1 MKKLIIIFFS
11 AALGIS
17 FLFIGFGSYV
27 STKHVIKLG
36 NTKIT
41 TNEFNE
47 AFDSYKVENE
57 ISNLSEDQDLYAK
70 IQFLNEYINEL
81 AYEEFLNEKIKISE
95 NSKKVILKKSLN
107 NEELFR
113 NLDETILQN
122 SLKEIEKGIHADIF
136 NNSLNAPDLVKG
148 DIFEELLTQ
157 KDLDIYEIGIRNYLP
172 SKSYEEEFFENY
184 EIYKIELNNYDLR
197 QYVEE
202 ELIDPEIIYQYFE
215 ENSEEFIE
223 PKRYTYEQ
231 IISAN
236 DNENNFNSLKENQE
250 NQFKLFETVDE
261 KLILPKVKEKL
272 DVLNLNEVSPPIQ
285 IGEKYFYVKLNEVR
299 EQKIKNFD
307 EVKEEISEVL
317 IQNEID
323 NFDTN
328 NIPDQ
333 MNKYKDSYIFYSNT
347 FNFLENI
354 PNEFHFINFNDFDNS
369 LIHEKKLIEYSVKN
383 SDITELSSDMKSKF
397 IESYDMY
404 KEDNV
409 QTHIEEDL
417 VKTGGVQLNYF
428 TDSLNV
434 KGFFLSDKD
443 LETVVTIKEDNLLKL
458 SLPNEVIYLKI
469 RQVSKIDPL
478 NIKQNIVNLI
488 YSTIINEIKN
498 NYEIEVNNQEILNL

>member
-1 MKKLIIIFFS
+1 M
-11 AALGIS
+11 
-17 FLFIGFGSYV
+17 
-27 STKHVIKLG
+27 
-36 NTKIT
+36 
-41 TNEFNE
+41 
-47 AFDSYKVENE
+47 
-57 ISNLSEDQDLYAK
+57 
-70 IQFLNEYINEL
+70 
-81 AYEEFLNEKIKISE
+81 
-95 NSKKVILKKSLN
+95 
-107 NEELFR
+107 
-113 NLDETILQN
+113 
-122 SLKEIEKGIHADIF
+122 
-136 NNSLNAPDLVKG
+136 
-148 DIFEELLTQ
+148 
-157 KDLDIYEIGIRNYLP
+157 
-172 SKSYEEEFFENY
+172 
-184 EIYKIELNNYDLR
+184 
-197 QYVEE
+197 
-202 ELIDPEIIYQYFE
+202 
-215 ENSEEFIE
+215 
-223 PKRYTYEQ
+223 
-231 IISAN
+231 
-236 DNENNFNSLKENQE
+236 
-250 NQFKLFETVDE
+250 DE

-369 LIHEKKLIEYSVKN
+369 LIHEKKLIAYSVKN

-404 KEDNV
+404 KEDNI
-409 QTHIEEDL
+409 QSHIEEDL
-417 VKTGGVQLNYF
+417 VETGGVQVNYF

-434 KGFFLSDKD
+434 KGFFLSEKD
-443 LETVVTIKEDNLLKL
+443 LEKVVTIKEDNLLKL
-458 SLPNEVIYLKI
+458 SLPNEIIYLKI